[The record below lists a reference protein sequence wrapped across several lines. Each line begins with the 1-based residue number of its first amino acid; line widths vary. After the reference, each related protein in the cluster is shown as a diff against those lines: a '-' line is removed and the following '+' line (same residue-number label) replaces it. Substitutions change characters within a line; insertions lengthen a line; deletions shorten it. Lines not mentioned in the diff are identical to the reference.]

1 MGSIFKFN
9 MNIQKKLQKIRN
21 WYRENYESKSGFRF
35 QSFMIAIS
43 LLYDR
48 FESPVILETGTIR
61 LENDYGAGYSTYIF
75 GDMINRFGGELI
87 TVDISKENIDLCKT
101 ITSDFSKNI
110 TYINDDSLEFLST
123 FNKKINL
130 LYLDSY
136 DCPIEGDATA
146 SQNHNLQEFLLSE
159 NNLDEKSIILIDDV
173 NFSNGGKAKLTHE
186 YLSSH
191 NYKKIYELQQSV
203 WSKFI

>member
-1 MGSIFKFN
+1 